1 MRYILGYV
9 ALMLAFSGLGMLMSG
24 QAFGFFLL
32 LIAAALVY
40 LIIRLERERRR
51 TRRYGD
57 YRGAIEGYEKHFAA
71 AKQEL
76 EAKLPPDA
84 LDSNAVVELLS
95 AEGAAEGEAIRE
107 EYGRLRQRFVE
118 WQEEF
123 ERLHAQREADAIGLP
138 ARFVEHY
145 ELLDQQ
151 LSELLIEVARLE
163 ARAAE
168 ADRAADNPLEE
179 IARAA
184 LKLEEAKATC
194 RRAFGNSLP
203 AELESELAVG
213 GEKLEQARG
222 GLAKGAERPLAAARL
237 AREAFD
243 LAAAVESRAEALVK
257 LPAELSARRG
267 ELNRTCDR
275 LDTEIPDAK
284 AKVAAAAELYAPSC
298 LLAIRGF
305 GAAAEQALEH
315 ARVLIAKQPESA
327 DTFRLDEA
335 AQSLTRAA
343 ELVGR
348 IEHHLAALDEA
359 AVEARQHVEQAELEI
374 DRAWASITAASSPA
388 DVLARAER
396 VVARGRDLAKDARKE
411 LEQPRPDWFRTISL
425 AKRALDV
432 VQELEATRPPAAE
445 KSAPEPHANVEV
457 ARVRAEAALA
467 EARPLATIAGGP
479 FGMDNMTSLF
489 LERGE
494 YAYTKAV
501 ALQKQLADSDD
512 PEALAHAAI
521 DGFRLA
527 EDAAAAAQE
536 HALGLRDMD
545 GAKSSARTTV
555 NVVWGTF
562 GTAAFR
568 SD

>member
-1 MRYILGYV
+1 
-9 ALMLAFSGLGMLMSG
+9 MLALSGLGMLMSG
-24 QAFGFFLL
+24 EAFGFLL
-32 LIAAALVY
+32 LLLAAALVY

-71 AKQEL
+71 AKKEL

-95 AEGAAEGEAIRE
+95 AAGAAEGEAIRE
-107 EYGRLRQRFVE
+107 EYGRLRQRFAE
-118 WQEEF
+118 WHEEF
-123 ERLHAQREADAIGLP
+123 KRLHAQREADAIGLP

-145 ELLDQQ
+145 DLLDQQ
-151 LSELLIEVARLE
+151 LSALLAEVQRLE

-168 ADRAADNPLEE
+168 ADRAAADPLEE

-194 RRAFGNSLP
+194 RRAFGDSLP

-222 GLAKGAERPLAAARL
+222 GLAKDAERPFAAARL
-237 AREAFD
+237 AHEAFD
-243 LAAAVESRAEALVK
+243 LAAAVESRAEELVK
-257 LPAELSARRG
+257 LPAELSARRD

-315 ARVLIAKQPESA
+315 ACVLIAKQPESA

-348 IEHHLAALDEA
+348 IEHHLAALDQA
-359 AVEARQHVEQAELEI
+359 AMDARQDVEQAELEI
-374 DRAWASITAASSPA
+374 DRAWASIAAASSPA
-388 DVLARAER
+388 DALARAER
-396 VVARGRDLAKDARKE
+396 VVARARDLAKEARKE
-411 LEQPRPDWFRTISL
+411 LDQPRPDWFRTISL
-425 AKRALDV
+425 AKRAMDV
-432 VQELEATRPPAAE
+432 VQELEATRPQRAEGPAD
-445 KSAPEPHANVEV
+445 SFGNVEL
-457 ARVRAEAALA
+457 ARARAEAALA
-467 EARPLATIAGGP
+467 DARPVAMIADGP

-494 YAYTKAV
+494 YAYSKAV
-501 ALQKQLADSDD
+501 ALQKQLGGADD
-512 PEALAHAAI
+512 PNALAHAAI

-536 HALGLRDMD
+536 HALGLREVD
-545 GAKSSARTTV
+545 GTKSSGRTTV
-555 NVVWGTF
+555 SVVWGTL

>member
-71 AKQEL
+71 AKKEL

-95 AEGAAEGEAIRE
+95 AEGAAEGEAIRA

-145 ELLDQQ
+145 ELLDQH
-151 LSELLIEVARLE
+151 LSELLAEVQRLE

-168 ADRAADNPLEE
+168 ADRAAADPLEE

-194 RRAFGNSLP
+194 RRAFGDALP
-203 AELESELAVG
+203 AELESVLAVG

-222 GLAKGAERPLAAARL
+222 GLAKDAERPLAAARL

-243 LAAAVESRAEALVK
+243 LAATVESRAEELVK
-257 LPAELSARRG
+257 LPAELSARRD

-284 AKVAAAAELYAPSC
+284 AKVAAAAELYASSC

-315 ARVLIAKQPESA
+315 ARVLIAKQPESG

-348 IEHHLAALDEA
+348 IEHHLAALDQA
-359 AVEARQHVEQAELEI
+359 AMDARQDVEQAELEI
-374 DRAWASITAASSPA
+374 DRRWASIAAASSPA
-388 DVLARAER
+388 DALARAER
-396 VVARGRDLAKDARKE
+396 VVARARDLAKEARKE
-411 LEQPRPDWFRTISL
+411 LDQPRPDWFRTISL
-425 AKRALDV
+425 AKRAMDV
-432 VQELEATRPPAAE
+432 VQELEATQPQT
-445 KSAPEPHANVEV
+445 PEGPVDSFGNVEL
-457 ARVRAEAALA
+457 ARARAEAALA
-467 EARPLATIAGGP
+467 AARPVAMIADGP
-479 FGMDNMTSLF
+479 LGMDNMTSLF

-494 YAYTKAV
+494 YAYSKAV
-501 ALQKQLADSDD
+501 ALQKQLGGADD
-512 PEALAHAAI
+512 PEVLAHAAI
-521 DGFRLA
+521 GGFRLA

-536 HALGLRDMD
+536 HALGLREMD
-545 GAKSSARTTV
+545 GNKSSGRTTV
-555 NVVWGTF
+555 SIVWGTL

>member
-9 ALMLAFSGLGMLMSG
+9 ALMLILSGLGMLISG
-24 QAFGFFLL
+24 DAFGFFLL
-32 LIAAALVY
+32 LIAAGLIY

-57 YRGAIEGYEKHFAA
+57 YRGAIEGYEKHFAG
-71 AKQEL
+71 AKREL

-84 LDSNAVVELLS
+84 LDSPALVELLS
-95 AEGAAEGEAIRE
+95 AEGAAEADAIRE
-107 EYGRLRQRFVE
+107 EYGRLRQRFVA

-123 ERLHAQREADAIGLP
+123 ERLHAQRQADAIGLP

-145 ELLDQQ
+145 DELDRQLAELLA
-151 LSELLIEVARLE
+151 EVARLE

-194 RRAFGNSLP
+194 RRAFGDSVP
-203 AELESELAVG
+203 TELDSELAVG

-237 AREAFD
+237 AREVFD
-243 LAAAVESRAEALVK
+243 LAAAVESRAQELVR
-257 LPAELSARRG
+257 LPAELSARRD

-275 LDTEIPDAK
+275 LDIELPDAK

-335 AQSLTRAA
+335 AQSLTRAE

-348 IEHHLAALDEA
+348 IEHHLAALGEA
-359 AVEARQHVEQAELEI
+359 ALEARENVEQAELEI
-374 DRAWASITAASSPA
+374 DRAWASITAASAPTDA
-388 DVLARAER
+388 LTRAER
-396 VVARGRDLAKDARKE
+396 VVARARELASDARKE

-425 AKRALDV
+425 AKRATDV
-432 VQELEATRPPAAE
+432 VEELDAARAPTME
-445 KSAPEPHANVEV
+445 KGPTDPHGNVEL
-457 ARVRAEAALA
+457 ARARAEAALA
-467 EARPLATIAGGP
+467 EARPLATIADGP

-494 YAYTKAV
+494 DAYAKAV
-501 ALQKQLADSDD
+501 ALQRQLGDADD
-512 PEALAHAAI
+512 PEALTHAVL

-545 GAKSSARTTV
+545 GTKSSGRTTV
-555 NVVWGTF
+555 SVVWGTF